1 MCEQADSGDFGE
13 EVIGFNKL
21 IWLARLIILIMVFE
35 LKTFINF
42 VNFSRFIKKLSQ
54 YILY

>member
-21 IWLARLIILIMVFE
+21 IELLMVFE

-42 VNFSRFIKKLSQ
+42 VNFSGFIKKLSQ